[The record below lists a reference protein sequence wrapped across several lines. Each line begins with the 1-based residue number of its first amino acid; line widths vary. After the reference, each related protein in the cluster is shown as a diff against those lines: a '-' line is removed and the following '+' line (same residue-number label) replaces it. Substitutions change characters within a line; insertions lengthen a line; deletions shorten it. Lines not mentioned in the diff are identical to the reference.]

1 MPIDDCPHTFQTLAT
16 DVLPAHMARLREAI
30 ASPISMRDFG
40 TKGIGPATIL
50 KRLHRNSDFSG
61 CYVLL
66 DGGDPIYVGIS
77 RKIVRRLLDHTKGG
91 DYYTATLAYRMAKVE
106 HPNSQTANDAMKD
119 AAFMALF
126 ESKKAHIASLNVAF
140 IGLDDPIEMY
150 LFEVYCA
157 MELDTF
163 RWNSFRTH

>member
-1 MPIDDCPHTFQTLAT
+1 MPIDDCPHTFQALAR
-16 DVLPAHMARLREAI
+16 DVLPAHMVRMREAI
-30 ASPISMRDFG
+30 ASPISMQDFG

-50 KRLHRNSDFSG
+50 NRLQRDSDFSG

-66 DGGDPIYVGIS
+66 GGEEPIYVGIS
-77 RKIVRRLLDHTKGG
+77 RKIVQRLLNHTRGR

-106 HPNSQTANDAMKD
+106 HPNAQTAKEAMKD
-119 AAFMALF
+119 AAFVALF

-140 IGLDDPIEMY
+140 IEIDDPIEMC

-157 MELDTF
+157 MELDTS